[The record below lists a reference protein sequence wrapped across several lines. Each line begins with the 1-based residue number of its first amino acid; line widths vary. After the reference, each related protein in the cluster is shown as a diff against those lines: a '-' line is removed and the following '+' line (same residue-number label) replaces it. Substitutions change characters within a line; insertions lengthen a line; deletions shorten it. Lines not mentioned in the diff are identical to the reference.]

1 MSVTLTSLR
10 RVVLGAA
17 FVGSLGFGAAQAFAS
32 PEQATTA
39 VRTCPDKGYDYAY
52 SSCRIGCAS
61 GGYCAE
67 GGICRCGQI
76 P

>member
-1 MSVTLTSLR
+1 MSRMLTSLR
-10 RVVLGAA
+10 RAVLGAA

-32 PEQATTA
+32 PEQAA
-39 VRTCPDKGYDYAY
+39 VARTCPDRGYDYAY
-52 SSCRIGCAS
+52 ASCRIGCAS

-67 GGICRCGQI
+67 GGLCRCGQI